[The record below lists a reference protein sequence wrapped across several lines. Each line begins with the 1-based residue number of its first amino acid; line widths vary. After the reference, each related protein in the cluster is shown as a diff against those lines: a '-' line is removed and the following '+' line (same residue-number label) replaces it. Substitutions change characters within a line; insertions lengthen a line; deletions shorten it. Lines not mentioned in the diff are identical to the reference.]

1 MLSEINSIWE
11 AKESTVRPK
20 VVEAAWTKTLSAALG
35 KSGPLD
41 FSLKKIIFFNDFTL
55 LWTTTV
61 LSDKL
66 KISVRLSKST
76 GQTQLYVLR
85 DVLC

>member
-41 FSLKKIIFFNDFTL
+41 FSLEKKFSLMI
-55 LWTTTV
+55 
-61 LSDKL
+61 
-66 KISVRLSKST
+66 
-76 GQTQLYVLR
+76 LR
-85 DVLC
+85 YYGPQRFWATNLRFPCDY

>member
-11 AKESTVRPK
+11 AKESTIRPK
-20 VVEAAWTKTLSAALG
+20 EVEAAWTKTLSAALG

-41 FSLKKIIFFNDFTL
+41 FSLKKRIFFNDFTL

-66 KISVRLSKST
+66 QISVRLSKST
-76 GQTQLYVLR
+76 GKTQLNVSR

>member
-41 FSLKKIIFFNDFTL
+41 FSLEKNFL
-55 LWTTTV
+55 
-61 LSDKL
+61 
-66 KISVRLSKST
+66 
-76 GQTQLYVLR
+76 
-85 DVLC
+85 